1 MQTLEYLGF
10 IPLLMFGLGLADLLS
25 QWKRLFDPKEWY
37 LPYTIFTVILT
48 ELAVYNVYTYFNLLA
63 QLPGK
68 SYYIYLLYLLPP
80 FLFLLT
86 TSAFTPEK
94 EADTKEHFVKRMPIF
109 FTLLGVF
116 ILSHFIFNYQESIY
130 IHIARLLI
138 VAILIMVG
146 FTRKMWLVYFI
157 ALIWLVSFMFRGKLD
172 SNSAFKDDPNL
183 DQKGKGVVFQ
193 GIIEHIDGNKI
204 PTNNIAKASLFRMK
218 NEVLKRF

>member
-1 MQTLEYLGF
+1 MQSLEYLGF
-10 IPLLMFGLGLADLLS
+10 IPLLLFGLGLADLLS

-94 EADTKEHFVKRMPIF
+94 DTKTKEHFVKRMPIF
-109 FTLLGVF
+109 FTLLAVF

-130 IHIARLLI
+130 LHIARLLF
-138 VAILIMVG
+138 VAILIVVG

-157 ALIWLVSFMFRGKLD
+157 ALIWLVSFLFRGKMG
-172 SNSAFKDDPNL
+172 SNSALNDDLKL
-183 DQKGKGVVFQ
+183 DQQGKGVVFR
-193 GIIEHIDGNKI
+193 GIEHNDGNKT
-204 PTNNIAKASLFRMK
+204 PTINIAKAL
-218 NEVLKRF
+218 V

>member
-204 PTNNIAKASLFRMK
+204 PTNNIAKASLCRMK

>member
-10 IPLLMFGLGLADLLS
+10 IPLLMFGLGLAELLS

-37 LPYTIFTVILT
+37 LPYTIFTIVLT

-68 SYYIYLLYLLPP
+68 SYYVYLLYLLPP

-109 FTLLGVF
+109 FSLLGVF

-130 IHIARLLI
+130 IHIARVLI
-138 VAILIMVG
+138 VTILIIVG

-157 ALIWLVSFMFRGKLD
+157 ALIWLISFMFRGKLG
-172 SNSAFKDDPNL
+172 SNSALKDDFKV
-183 DQKGKGVVFQ
+183 DQSSKRNVFPRKE
-193 GIIEHIDGNKI
+193 GIDNIKI
-204 PTNNIAKASLFRMK
+204 PTIDIVKKFM
-218 NEVLKRF
+218 